1 MERYSMKEFTP
12 LTFLEK
18 KDRIDDDIELLK
30 EKRHPIVAQKKDVDE
45 KLAEY
50 NSMLKDYLPDIEYKG
65 IIKAKTILI
74 REKQQLEKSLMELN
88 DELRKKQRERDKV
101 DLQRKKVPSS
111 AIKDSLLELRDKY
124 MSFAADTTRVSSMR
138 AMSSKF
144 VEEIQSILKYTE

>member
-18 KDRIDDDIELLK
+18 KDKIDDAIEVLK
-30 EKRHPIVAQKKDVDE
+30 EKRSPIVAEKKEIDE
-45 KLAEY
+45 QIGEY
-50 NSMLKDYLPDIEYKG
+50 NSMTKVLLPDYEYAA
-65 IIKAKTILI
+65 IMKAKTPLI
-74 REKQQLEKSLMELN
+74 ARKRVLEGQIMTLN
-88 DELRKKQRERDKV
+88 EEIRKKQRERDKV